1 MSGVQGRCKF
11 LKNLQVGKNLYS
23 KNCRAAIYQAFLADR
38 ASFCKNQGFEARN
51 GKPLSFLCKPSARD
65 SKIFH
70 WKISRE
76 KILRI
81 AFYKF
86 PSSSPKTF
94 HFVQFLNKIDLSI
107 YLSIHFS
114 VCFGWVVSGFLT
126 SALSHAGFLRISGS
140 LPVKTLLA

>member
-1 MSGVQGRCKF
+1 MKLMDR
-11 LKNLQVGKNLYS
+11 KNGIAISETANPVGDSRL
-23 KNCRAAIYQAFLADR
+23 QAFGSGQQNLPLED
-38 ASFCKNQGFEARN
+38 FE
-51 GKPLSFLCKPSARD
+51 G
-65 SKIFH
+65 
-70 WKISRE
+70 

-126 SALSHAGFLRISGS
+126 SALSHAGFLRISGA